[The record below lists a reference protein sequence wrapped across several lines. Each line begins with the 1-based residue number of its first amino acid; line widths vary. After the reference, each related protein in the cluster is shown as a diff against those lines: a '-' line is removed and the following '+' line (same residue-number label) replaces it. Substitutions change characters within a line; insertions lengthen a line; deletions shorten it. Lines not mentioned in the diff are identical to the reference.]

1 MQNNPSAN
9 VTYSFYHIHNIEA
22 QCKIISYNLAHT
34 FMPQWVEILFKD
46 WKNLARFKDSLANK
60 TTSYTNF
67 YLQVQ
72 KKMDNRTPFLFTYP
86 NVKSPKHYHSNIRS
100 YWQLKLG
107 HLSLRPLWKLLH
119 THSNGSKTAR
129 SKKRLHSVEFRRD
142 RLVLKIEPSFQIF
155 HRVQSKHSHSMWTLS
170 KKKKRL

>member
-1 MQNNPSAN
+1 
-9 VTYSFYHIHNIEA
+9 
-22 QCKIISYNLAHT
+22 
-34 FMPQWVEILFKD
+34 
-46 WKNLARFKDSLANK
+46 
-60 TTSYTNF
+60 
-67 YLQVQ
+67 
-72 KKMDNRTPFLFTYP
+72 MDNRTPFLFTYP
-86 NVKSPKHYHSNIRS
+86 NVKSPKHYHCNIRS

-155 HRVQSKHSHSMWTLS
+155 HRVQSKHYLIACELWVRR
-170 KKKKRL
+170 KRDSNYMVLRWSNNVQLNGPEQTIKVWQLQLYEVLIK